1 MKDMYDPM
9 TGELLQQPEEEINF
23 DPMTGQ
29 PINRGSAQPEGEM
42 NFDPMTGQPIYNG
55 TSSPVPEKKGKK
67 LPIIAGV
74 IGGII
79 VVAAIIIVC
88 VINGVFLSKPNKVLL
103 AAKNTLNGRPQFVE
117 DFGLDEASDMIRSG
131 KYQLDVKVN
140 ADDVSVEG
148 AYISTNAEKQLNL
161 DVSPSGG
168 PSVEVKSSL
177 SDSKLKVYVPIISRD
192 VYTLNYREEADGYLA
207 DILEDSGVKYEDLTQ
222 ILEAVYEPKE
232 VERHTEELSNALL
245 KQFRELDWRNEE
257 KEEFK
262 INGKSRKAKGYGV
275 TFTADDA
282 EDFLDIIED
291 YLSDNYEGMDTR
303 DLMNDLND
311 ELRDM
316 PDIDCI
322 FYVYKNQLAAIC
334 MEDED
339 DVECEILFKGGDFRM
354 QNMEFRIDDR
364 DDSVSIEL
372 EGKTSGDKESYELL
386 GDGHTLFAL
395 EYNTKSG
402 DYEVE
407 LDTGYDRETIEGT
420 IRKER
425 GKVGASIEYGN
436 DFEAEFSLTKDA
448 SLEVLP
454 DREVDVMDMDKEDW
468 WNLIGNADFF

>member
-1 MKDMYDPM
+1 M
-9 TGELLQQPEEEINF
+9 TYHVG
-23 DPMTGQ
+23 
-29 PINRGSAQPEGEM
+29 
-42 NFDPMTGQPIYNG
+42 
-55 TSSPVPEKKGKK
+55 
-67 LPIIAGV
+67 
-74 IGGII
+74 
-79 VVAAIIIVC
+79 
-88 VINGVFLSKPNKVLL
+88 
-103 AAKNTLNGRPQFVE
+103 
-117 DFGLDEASDMIRSG
+117 
-131 KYQLDVKVN
+131 
-140 ADDVSVEG
+140 
-148 AYISTNAEKQLNL
+148 
-161 DVSPSGG
+161 
-168 PSVEVKSSL
+168 
-177 SDSKLKVYVPIISRD
+177 
-192 VYTLNYREEADGYLA
+192 
-207 DILEDSGVKYEDLTQ
+207 
-222 ILEAVYEPKE
+222 
-232 VERHTEELSNALL
+232 
-245 KQFRELDWRNEE
+245 
-257 KEEFK
+257 
-262 INGKSRKAKGYGV
+262 
-275 TFTADDA
+275 

-303 DLMNDLND
+303 DLMNDLDD

-339 DVECEILFKGGDFRM
+339 DVECKILFKGGDFRM

-448 SLEVLP
+448 SLEELP